1 MAGEKL
7 LSSLGSPVCCSV
19 MTWRNGMGAGEGD
32 AEGRQRSRLIRTVVQ
47 QKPTQHCKKN
57 FFNLKKKE
65 MKSMNSAARVPGFT
79 TY

>member
-1 MAGEKL
+1 
-7 LSSLGSPVCCSV
+7 
-19 MTWRNGMGAGEGD
+19 MGAGEGD